1 MLDVA
6 ERAGVSK
13 ASVSRFIGD
22 DRALLSDAIALRI
35 EQAIDELGYRPN
47 QMARGL
53 KRGRTRL
60 IGMLVADIRNP
71 YSIAVMHGVET
82 ACRQHGYSLVVCNTD
97 RDDEQE
103 RQHLAALRAY
113 NIEGLIVNTL
123 GHHLDQLL
131 ELQREMPL
139 VLVDRKVEPLHSDLV
154 GLDNRVAVRMAVEH
168 LEQQG
173 YRDLL
178 LVTEATDGTSS
189 RLERLDSFKAEMTNR
204 PTLTGAVLELDGELE
219 QRLQKFL
226 GKSGPK
232 ALFCANGIAALAC
245 TRALKN
251 LGCDLFDDVGLIAL
265 DDLDWYPLV
274 GNGITALA
282 QPTEAI
288 GASALSS
295 YGADLVRQQGQLSF
309 VEVLAAAGAQRI
321 EWREELLTTEQPHE
335 LAQAAADQGLECV
348 FSSPLELWVAGRSQ
362 PNAELAVTLDRAQA
376 FGARWLKVSLG
387 YFTDTNDLDSL
398 SALLNRHPV
407 KLLVENDQTLHGGR
421 IEPMQRFFNE
431 VERLA
436 VPVKMTFDI
445 GNWQW
450 QDQSATTA
458 ARLLGR
464 HVDYLHCKAVA
475 RRADGKLVALPPG
488 AADLH
493 LYYPGRGISA
503 ARQ

>member
-1 MLDVA
+1 MTPFSAAQRSRVTMLDVA

-35 EQAIDELGYRPN
+35 EQAIGELGYRPN

-131 ELQREMPL
+131 ELQAEMPL

-154 GLDNRVAVRMAVEH
+154 GLDNPAAVRIAIEH
-168 LEQQG
+168 LQQQG
-173 YRDLL
+173 YRDVL
-178 LVTEATDGTSS
+178 LVSEAADGTSS
-189 RLERLDSFKAEMTNR
+189 RLERQASFKAEIAAR
-204 PTLTGAVLELDGELE
+204 PGLTGAVLELNDALE
-219 QRLQKFL
+219 THLQTFL
-226 GKSGPK
+226 ANPGPK

-245 TRALKN
+245 TRALKA
-251 LGCDLFDDVGLIAL
+251 LGCQLFEDVGLIAL

-274 GNGITALA
+274 GSGITALA

-288 GASALSS
+288 GASAF
-295 YGADLVRQQGQLSF
+295 DC
-309 VEVLAAAGAQRI
+309 
-321 EWREELLTTEQPHE
+321 LLKR
-335 LAQAAADQGLECV
+335 LRGD
-348 FSSPLELWVAGRSQ
+348 
-362 PNAELAVTLDRAQA
+362 NAPTRTLDFLPELIIRGSTQSLVGAGLPAMTVHQA
-376 FGARWLKVSLG
+376 K
-387 YFTDTNDLDSL
+387 
-398 SALLNRHPV
+398 
-407 KLLVENDQTLHGGR
+407 Q
-421 IEPMQRFFNE
+421 
-431 VERLA
+431 
-436 VPVKMTFDI
+436 
-445 GNWQW
+445 
-450 QDQSATTA
+450 
-458 ARLLGR
+458 
-464 HVDYLHCKAVA
+464 
-475 RRADGKLVALPPG
+475 
-488 AADLH
+488 
-493 LYYPGRGISA
+493 
-503 ARQ
+503 

>member
-1 MLDVA
+1 MTTFSAAQRSRVTMLDVA

-22 DRALLSDAIALRI
+22 DRTLLSDAIALRI

-82 ACRQHGYSLVVCNTD
+82 ACRKHGYSLVVCNTD

-103 RQHLAALRAY
+103 RQHLAALRSY

-131 ELQREMPL
+131 ELQREIPL

-154 GLDNRVAVRMAVEH
+154 GLDNPVAVRIAVEH

-178 LVTEATDGTSS
+178 LVSEAADGTSS
-189 RLERLDSFKAEMTNR
+189 RVERLDSFKAQINQRTSLR
-204 PTLTGAVLELDGELE
+204 GAVLEIDAHLNSH
-219 QRLQKFL
+219 LQSFL
-226 GKSGPK
+226 MNPKNGPK

-245 TRALKN
+245 TRALQE
-251 LGCDLFDDVGLIAL
+251 LGCTLFTDIGLIAL

-274 GNGITALA
+274 GSGITALA

-288 GASALSS
+288 GASAF
-295 YGADLVRQQGQLSF
+295 DC
-309 VEVLAAAGAQRI
+309 
-321 EWREELLTTEQPHE
+321 LLKR
-335 LAQAAADQGLECV
+335 LRGDD
-348 FSSPLELWVAGRSQ
+348 SPAR
-362 PNAELAVTLDRAQA
+362 TLDFLPQLIVR
-376 FGARWLKVSLG
+376 GSTRNSLW
-387 YFTDTNDLDSL
+387 
-398 SALLNRHPV
+398 
-407 KLLVENDQTLHGGR
+407 
-421 IEPMQRFFNE
+421 EP
-431 VERLA
+431 
-436 VPVKMTFDI
+436 
-445 GNWQW
+445 G
-450 QDQSATTA
+450 
-458 ARLLGR
+458 
-464 HVDYLHCKAVA
+464 
-475 RRADGKLVALPPG
+475 LP
-488 AADLH
+488 
-493 LYYPGRGISA
+493 S
-503 ARQ
+503 

>member
-1 MLDVA
+1 MTVNNFSAAQRSRVTMLDVA

-35 EQAIDELGYRPN
+35 EQAIEHLGYRPN

-97 RDDEQE
+97 RDDAQE
-103 RQHLAALRAY
+103 RQHLAALRSY

-154 GLDNRVAVRMAVEH
+154 GLDNPAAVRMAVEH

-173 YRDLL
+173 YRDVLM
-178 LVTEATDGTSS
+178 VSEPTDGTSS
-189 RLERLDSFKAEMTNR
+189 RLERLESFKAEIASR
-204 PTLTGAVLELDGELE
+204 PALTGAVLELDGA
-219 QRLQKFL
+219 LQQHLQTFL
-226 GKSGPK
+226 AKPGPK
-232 ALFCANGIAALAC
+232 ALFCANGVAALAC

-251 LGCDLFDDVGLIAL
+251 LGCNLFDDIGLIAL

-274 GNGITALA
+274 GTGITALA

-288 GASALSS
+288 GASAFDCLLKRLR
-295 YGADLVRQQGQLSF
+295 GDTTPTRTLDFLPQLIIRGS
-309 VEVLAAAGAQRI
+309 
-321 EWREELLTTEQPHE
+321 TTPCRSE
-335 LAQAAADQGLECV
+335 LAREK
-348 FSSPLELWVAGRSQ
+348 R
-362 PNAELAVTLDRAQA
+362 
-376 FGARWLKVSLG
+376 
-387 YFTDTNDLDSL
+387 
-398 SALLNRHPV
+398 
-407 KLLVENDQTLHGGR
+407 
-421 IEPMQRFFNE
+421 QR
-431 VERLA
+431 
-436 VPVKMTFDI
+436 
-445 GNWQW
+445 
-450 QDQSATTA
+450 
-458 ARLLGR
+458 
-464 HVDYLHCKAVA
+464 
-475 RRADGKLVALPPG
+475 
-488 AADLH
+488 
-493 LYYPGRGISA
+493 
-503 ARQ
+503 

>member
-103 RQHLAALRAY
+103 SQHLAALRAY

-154 GLDNRVAVRMAVEH
+154 GLDNPVAVRMAVEH

-178 LVTEATDGTSS
+178 LVSEAPDGTSS
-189 RLERLDSFKAEMTNR
+189 RLERLDSFNAEISQR
-204 PTLTGAVLELDGELE
+204 SALSGAVLEIDSHLNT
-219 QRLQKFL
+219 RLQAFL
-226 GKSGPK
+226 AAPQAGPK

-245 TRALKN
+245 TRALKE
-251 LGCDLFDDVGLIAL
+251 LGCNLFEDVGLIAL

-274 GNGITALA
+274 GSGITALA

-288 GASALSS
+288 GASAF
-295 YGADLVRQQGQLSF
+295 DC
-309 VEVLAAAGAQRI
+309 
-321 EWREELLTTEQPHE
+321 LLKRLRGDTAPT
-335 LAQAAADQGLECV
+335 
-348 FSSPLELWVAGRSQ
+348 R
-362 PNAELAVTLDRAQA
+362 TLDFLPQLIIRGSTQSLVGAGLPAMTVSQA
-376 FGARWLKVSLG
+376 K
-387 YFTDTNDLDSL
+387 
-398 SALLNRHPV
+398 
-407 KLLVENDQTLHGGR
+407 Q
-421 IEPMQRFFNE
+421 
-431 VERLA
+431 
-436 VPVKMTFDI
+436 
-445 GNWQW
+445 
-450 QDQSATTA
+450 
-458 ARLLGR
+458 
-464 HVDYLHCKAVA
+464 
-475 RRADGKLVALPPG
+475 
-488 AADLH
+488 
-493 LYYPGRGISA
+493 
-503 ARQ
+503 

>member
-1 MLDVA
+1 MTPFSAAQRSRVTMLDVA

-35 EQAIDELGYRPN
+35 EQAISELGYRPN

-103 RQHLAALRAY
+103 RQHLAALRSY

-131 ELQREMPL
+131 QLQQEMPL

-154 GLDNRVAVRMAVEH
+154 GLNNAAAVRIAVEH
-168 LEQQG
+168 LQQQG
-173 YRDLL
+173 YRDVL
-178 LVTEATDGTSS
+178 LVSEAADGTSS
-189 RLERLDSFKAEMTNR
+189 RLERQASFKAEIASR
-204 PTLTGAVLELDGELE
+204 PGLTGAVLELDDAL
-219 QRLQKFL
+219 QSRLQAFL
-226 GKSGPK
+226 ATPGPK

-245 TRALKN
+245 TRALKAS
-251 LGCDLFDDVGLIAL
+251 GCRLFEDVGLIAL

-288 GASALSS
+288 GASAF
-295 YGADLVRQQGQLSF
+295 DC
-309 VEVLAAAGAQRI
+309 
-321 EWREELLTTEQPHE
+321 LLKRLRGDDAP
-335 LAQAAADQGLECV
+335 
-348 FSSPLELWVAGRSQ
+348 RR
-362 PNAELAVTLDRAQA
+362 TLDFLPELIIRGSTQSLVGAGLPAMTVYQA
-376 FGARWLKVSLG
+376 K
-387 YFTDTNDLDSL
+387 
-398 SALLNRHPV
+398 P
-407 KLLVENDQTLHGGR
+407 
-421 IEPMQRFFNE
+421 
-431 VERLA
+431 
-436 VPVKMTFDI
+436 
-445 GNWQW
+445 
-450 QDQSATTA
+450 
-458 ARLLGR
+458 
-464 HVDYLHCKAVA
+464 
-475 RRADGKLVALPPG
+475 
-488 AADLH
+488 
-493 LYYPGRGISA
+493 
-503 ARQ
+503 

>member
-35 EQAIDELGYRPN
+35 EQAISELGYRPN

-103 RQHLAALRAY
+103 RQHLAALRSY

-131 ELQREMPL
+131 ELQQEMPL
-139 VLVDRKVEPLHSDLV
+139 VLVDRKVEPLHSDMV
-154 GLDNRVAVRMAVEH
+154 GLDNFAAVRIAVKH

-173 YRDLL
+173 YRDVL
-178 LVTEATDGTSS
+178 LVSEAADGTSS
-189 RLERLDSFKAEMTNR
+189 RLERQTSFKAEIASR
-204 PTLTGAVLELDGELE
+204 PGLTGAVLELDGELE
-219 QRLQKFL
+219 NRLQAFL
-226 GKSGPK
+226 AKPGPK
-232 ALFCANGIAALAC
+232 ALFCANGIATLAC
-245 TRALKN
+245 TRALKS
-251 LGCDLFDDVGLIAL
+251 LGCNLFNEVGLIAL

-288 GASALSS
+288 GASAFDCLLKRLRGDDAPTRTLDFLPQLIIRGSTQS
-295 YGADLVRQQGQLSF
+295 PVGAGLP
-309 VEVLAAAGAQRI
+309 AIAG
-321 EWREELLTTEQPHE
+321 
-335 LAQAAADQGLECV
+335 
-348 FSSPLELWVAGRSQ
+348 SQ
-362 PNAELAVTLDRAQA
+362 PKQ
-376 FGARWLKVSLG
+376 
-387 YFTDTNDLDSL
+387 
-398 SALLNRHPV
+398 
-407 KLLVENDQTLHGGR
+407 
-421 IEPMQRFFNE
+421 
-431 VERLA
+431 
-436 VPVKMTFDI
+436 
-445 GNWQW
+445 
-450 QDQSATTA
+450 
-458 ARLLGR
+458 
-464 HVDYLHCKAVA
+464 
-475 RRADGKLVALPPG
+475 
-488 AADLH
+488 
-493 LYYPGRGISA
+493 
-503 ARQ
+503 

>member
-1 MLDVA
+1 MNNFSAAQRSRVTMLDVA
-6 ERAGVSK
+6 EHAGVSK

-35 EQAIDELGYRPN
+35 EHAIEELGYRPN

-103 RQHLAALRAY
+103 RQHLAALRSY

-154 GLDNRVAVRMAVEH
+154 GLDNPAAVRMAVDH

-173 YRDLL
+173 YRHVL
-178 LVTEATDGTSS
+178 LVSEAPDGTSS
-189 RLERLDSFKAEMTNR
+189 RLERLDSFKAEIARR
-204 PTLTGAVLELDGELE
+204 PALTGAVLELDGELE
-219 QRLQKFL
+219 NRLETFRQRRPQ
-226 GKSGPK
+226 GPVLRQRRGG
-232 ALFCANGIAALAC
+232 ADLHPSPE
-245 TRALKN
+245 N
-251 LGCDLFDDVGLIAL
+251 LGCNLFEDVGLIAL

-288 GASALSS
+288 GATAFDCLLKRLRGDTEPTRTLDFLPRLIIRGST
-295 YGADLVRQQGQLSF
+295 QLP
-309 VEVLAAAGAQRI
+309 VEVGLARDDGASGK
-321 EWREELLTTEQPHE
+321 H
-335 LAQAAADQGLECV
+335 LA
-348 FSSPLELWVAGRSQ
+348 
-362 PNAELAVTLDRAQA
+362 T
-376 FGARWLKVSLG
+376 
-387 YFTDTNDLDSL
+387 
-398 SALLNRHPV
+398 
-407 KLLVENDQTLHGGR
+407 
-421 IEPMQRFFNE
+421 
-431 VERLA
+431 
-436 VPVKMTFDI
+436 
-445 GNWQW
+445 
-450 QDQSATTA
+450 
-458 ARLLGR
+458 
-464 HVDYLHCKAVA
+464 
-475 RRADGKLVALPPG
+475 
-488 AADLH
+488 
-493 LYYPGRGISA
+493 
-503 ARQ
+503 

>member
-1 MLDVA
+1 MTSFSAAQRSRVTMLDVA

-82 ACRQHGYSLVVCNTD
+82 ACRKHGYSLVVCNTD

-103 RQHLAALRAY
+103 RLHLAALRAY

-154 GLDNRVAVRMAVEH
+154 GLDNPAAVRMAIDH

-173 YRDLL
+173 YRDVL
-178 LVTEATDGTSS
+178 LVSEPPDGTSS
-189 RLERLDSFKAEMTNR
+189 RVERVESFKTEITRRSN
-204 PTLTGAVLELDGELE
+204 LTGAVLEIDDALNSHLRTFMATT
-219 QRLQKFL
+219 QNA
-226 GKSGPK
+226 PK

-245 TRALKN
+245 TKALRDV
-251 LGCDLFDDVGLIAL
+251 GCTLFEDIGLIAL

-274 GNGITALA
+274 GSGITALA

-288 GASALSS
+288 GTQAFECLLKRLR
-295 YGADLVRQQGQLSF
+295 GDTEPTRTLDFLPQLIIRGSTQPF
-309 VEVLAAAGAQRI
+309 VG
-321 EWREELLTTEQPHE
+321 
-335 LAQAAADQGLECV
+335 
-348 FSSPLELWVAGRSQ
+348 
-362 PNAELAVTLDRAQA
+362 AELARD
-376 FGARWLKVSLG
+376 GGVS
-387 YFTDTNDLDSL
+387 
-398 SALLNRHPV
+398 ANR
-407 KLLVENDQTLHGGR
+407 NID
-421 IEPMQRFFNE
+421 
-431 VERLA
+431 
-436 VPVKMTFDI
+436 
-445 GNWQW
+445 
-450 QDQSATTA
+450 
-458 ARLLGR
+458 
-464 HVDYLHCKAVA
+464 
-475 RRADGKLVALPPG
+475 
-488 AADLH
+488 
-493 LYYPGRGISA
+493 
-503 ARQ
+503 

>member
-1 MLDVA
+1 MTPFSAAQRSRVTMLDVA

-35 EQAIDELGYRPN
+35 EQAISELGYRPN

-103 RQHLAALRAY
+103 RQHLAALRSY

-154 GLDNRVAVRMAVEH
+154 GLDNAAAVRIAVEH
-168 LEQQG
+168 LQQQG
-173 YRDLL
+173 YRNVL
-178 LVTEATDGTSS
+178 LVSEAADGTSS
-189 RLERLDSFKAEMTNR
+189 RLERQASFKAEIAAR
-204 PTLTGAVLELDGELE
+204 QELTGAVIELNSELE
-219 QRLQKFL
+219 NRLQAFL
-226 GKSGPK
+226 ATPGPK

-245 TRALKN
+245 TRALKT
-251 LGCDLFDDVGLIAL
+251 LGCNLFEDVGLIAL

-274 GNGITALA
+274 GSGITALA

-288 GASALSS
+288 GAMAF
-295 YGADLVRQQGQLSF
+295 DC
-309 VEVLAAAGAQRI
+309 
-321 EWREELLTTEQPHE
+321 LLKRLRGDDAP
-335 LAQAAADQGLECV
+335 A
-348 FSSPLELWVAGRSQ
+348 R
-362 PNAELAVTLDRAQA
+362 TLD
-376 FGARWLKVSLG
+376 F
-387 YFTDTNDLDSL
+387 
-398 SALLNRHPV
+398 
-407 KLLVENDQTLHGGR
+407 
-421 IEPMQRFFNE
+421 
-431 VERLA
+431 
-436 VPVKMTFDI
+436 
-445 GNWQW
+445 
-450 QDQSATTA
+450 
-458 ARLLGR
+458 
-464 HVDYLHCKAVA
+464 
-475 RRADGKLVALPPG
+475 LPE
-488 AADLH
+488 LIV
-493 LYYPGRGISA
+493 RGST
-503 ARQ
+503 RPF